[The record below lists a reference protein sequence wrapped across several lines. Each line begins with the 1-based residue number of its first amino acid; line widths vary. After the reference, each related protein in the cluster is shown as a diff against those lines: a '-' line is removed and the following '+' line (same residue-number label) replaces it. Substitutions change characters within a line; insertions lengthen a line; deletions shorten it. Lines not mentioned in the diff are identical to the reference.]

1 MNRETI
7 NRATAIAPAFMSVL
21 ALAIALTS
29 VTTGWERLMRDEGTA
44 AHLFQFL
51 IALQVPLVL
60 TFLATSDWD
69 RLGKI
74 ARTILMQVAA
84 LALAL
89 SVVAYFKL

>member
-1 MNRETI
+1 MTRETI

-29 VTTGWERLMRDEGTA
+29 VTTGWERHMQDEGAA
-44 AHLFQFL
+44 AHLFQLL
-51 IALQVPLVL
+51 IALQAPLVL
-60 TFLATSDWD
+60 TFLATSDWG

-74 ARTILMQVAA
+74 AGTILTQLVA
-84 LALAL
+84 LAAAF